1 MDLLTPCQA
10 VRTPRP
16 LSDISSSNAAASSSP
31 DIAPAL
37 VARPDVHALT
47 AELSRAHLHNVVPL
61 APAPRGPRLLSTPLV
76 TSRFEPETRALWMYA
91 HPIGRPCFT
100 PELLA
105 DVVAQQQEVE
115 LAPGTVDFFL
125 NCSSVPGVYNLGGDL
140 DLFRRLVESGDQQA
154 LMRYAQACIRAINNN
169 VAGLHADAVSMAVI
183 QGDALG
189 GGFEAALSCHVV
201 IAERGSKLGFPEMM
215 FNLFPG
221 MGAYSLVARKAGPRV
236 AEDLILNS
244 RIMSAEEMHA
254 LGLVDHLAEPGDG
267 ERVARDVMRS
277 MSAQLKGFRAFQRAK
292 MHAFIRL
299 TYQELE
305 DVVREWVRG
314 AMKLDRRDLRTMERL
329 VKAQN
334 RMHASH
340 ADKEIVS
347 A

>member
-1 MDLLTPCQA
+1 MSPPMHD
-10 VRTPRP
+10 RTR
-16 LSDISSSNAAASSSP
+16 ASI
-31 DIAPAL
+31 D
-37 VARPDVHALT
+37 
-47 AELSRAHLHNVVPL
+47 NVVPFGTT
-61 APAPRGPRLLSTPLV
+61 PRGPRLLSTPLV
-76 TSRFEPETRALWMYA
+76 TSRYEAEHRALWMYA

-105 DVVAQQQEVE
+105 DVVTQQQEVE
-115 LAPGTVDFFL
+115 LAPAGTVDFFL
-125 NCSSVPGVYNLGGDL
+125 NCSAIPGVYNLGGDL
-140 DLFRRLVESGDQQA
+140 DLFRRLVENGDQQA

-189 GGFEAALSCHVV
+189 GGLEAALSCHVV

-221 MGAYSLVARKAGPRV
+221 MGAYSLVARKAGPRI

-244 RIMSAEEMHA
+244 RIMSAEDMHA
-254 LGLVDHLAEPGDG
+254 LGLVDHLAEPGSG
-267 ERVARDVMRS
+267 EQVARDVMRS
-277 MSAQLKGFRAFQRAK
+277 MSSQLKGFRAFQRAK

-340 ADKEIVS
+340 AGKETVS